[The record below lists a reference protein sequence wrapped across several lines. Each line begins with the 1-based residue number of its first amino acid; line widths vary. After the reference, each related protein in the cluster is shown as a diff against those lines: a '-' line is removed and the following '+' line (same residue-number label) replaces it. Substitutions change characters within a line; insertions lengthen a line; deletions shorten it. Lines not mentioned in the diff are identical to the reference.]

1 MRDSNY
7 RLSSLNSNIKI
18 PNMTLK
24 NLKKNNIV
32 SVNNFEMEKNFKLL
46 MERNENH
53 ASKKSI

>member
-7 RLSSLNSNIKI
+7 RLSSLNTNIKI

-24 NLKKNNIV
+24 NLKKKNIV

-53 ASKKSI
+53 ANKKSI